1 MTPSASR
8 KRRYSSSHDWTGMD
22 ELVRGVPLI
31 DLSETDDEEQDPIN
45 IHDYND
51 DEELEVESDAGVLP
65 RGQAAERCRTITARP
80 LSGFEF
86 VDSARTSMDLEVVVN
101 LDVELMDGDEPSG
114 DFLRVK
120 RIMSHRRS
128 GEVILRGILFRRA
141 FLMDRMLRKA
151 QNEICAILVDVEPDE
166 ANPRLNDHLADVPIE
181 CVGVVRRV
189 ILTNIPFAGY
199 YGNERRKWDDHSF
212 RDRYTM
218 SAEAAND
225 DGELCCRWKRVE
237 HNDADGRRGY
247 SGALLALRQCEAGS
261 RVGIPDAALVQWWR
275 QLEGKGYGPS
285 AIPSGAVVDLTSD
298 SEAAARSGKKAKRDT
313 PLQISK
319 TVEKTTTENE
329 EIISTD
335 SRGNR
340 VVRRK
345 MRSESVYETQS
356 APTMPLNAPR
366 RRSEQD
372 LSPDLAALISEQRT
386 HFDALAGGGGA
397 TTGAQ
402 STGSIITFLLDKSVD
417 ACNTLRLAFPG
428 ATILHTVL
436 GDFFHNNDGRG
447 RSYQVA
453 TVHISYPCKTYS
465 GAHTRVGKDDE
476 MNEDAA
482 CSVEDI
488 FRMTRPKVA
497 TFEQTNA
504 MVSYKKNHRVWR
516 RLIRDSTW
524 NSYSVRWRV
533 MDATKHGSASKRE
546 RLIIIAACPG
556 HPLPAFPPPRGERQ
570 RTIRDVLAQVGLM
583 RVEKHMQAF
592 TQFKVAKP
600 RYDDDMPLNYT
611 ITCSGGEG
619 DIHPNGERSFTG
631 QELAVLAGFPWWR
644 RFANASMTKLREI
657 IGNAVPVG
665 LAMDLYEMVH
675 KSLDLGEQEMAQ
687 WLLDAGLLGE
697 EDVIAMREKQK
708 KRKEDAKA
716 EAARKQGDRYS
727 RERKQSSKPKLPQAP
742 IVLND
747 DDILTID

>member
-1 MTPSASR
+1 MAPSSSR
-8 KRRYSSSHDWTGMD
+8 KRRYSSSNDWTGMD
-22 ELVRGVPLI
+22 ELIRGVPLI
-31 DLSETDDEEQDPIN
+31 DLSETDDEDEEQDPIS
-45 IHDYND
+45 IHDSADD
-51 DEELEVESDAGVLP
+51 DEIEVESDAGVLP
-65 RGQAAERCRTITARP
+65 RGQAAERCRTIAAWP

-86 VDSARTSMDLEVVVN
+86 VGSARTSIDLEVVVDI
-101 LDVELMDGDEPSG
+101 DVELMDGDEPSG

-166 ANPRLNDHLADVPIE
+166 ANPRMNDHLADVPIE

-189 ILTNIPFAGY
+189 ILTNIPFAGN

-218 SAEAAND
+218 SPEAAND

-237 HNDADGRRGY
+237 YNDADGR
-247 SGALLALRQCEAGS
+247 Q
-261 RVGIPDAALVQWWR
+261 
-275 QLEGKGYGPS
+275 
-285 AIPSGAVVDLTSD
+285 
-298 SEAAARSGKKAKRDT
+298 AAARTGKKAKRDIAS
-313 PLQISK
+313 QIFK

-329 EIISTD
+329 ETISAD
-335 SRGNR
+335 SHGNR

-345 MRSESVYETQS
+345 MRSESVYETQFS
-356 APTMPLNAPR
+356 PTSMPRNASS

-372 LSPDLAALISEQRT
+372 ISPDLAALISEQRT

-397 TTGAQ
+397 TSGAQ
-402 STGSIITFLLDKSVD
+402 LTGSIITFLLDKSVD

-428 ATILHTVL
+428 ATILQTVL
-436 GDFFHNNDGRG
+436 GDFFHNNNGRDC
-447 RSYQVA
+447 SYQVA
-453 TVHISYPCKTYS
+453 TAHISYPCKTYS
-465 GAHTRVGKDDE
+465 GAHTRAGKDDE

-504 MVSYKKNHRVWR
+504 MVSYKKNHHVWR
-516 RLIRDSTW
+516 RLIRDITW

-533 MDATKHGSASKRE
+533 MDATKHGSTSKRE

-556 HPLPAFPPPRGERQ
+556 HPLPAFPPPRVERQ

-600 RYDDDMPLNYT
+600 RYDDDVTLNYT

-619 DIHPNGERSFTG
+619 DIHPGGERSFTG

-644 RFANASMTKLREI
+644 RFAIASMTKLREI
-657 IGNAVPVG
+657 IGNVVPVG
-665 LAMDLYEMVH
+665 LAMDLYYMVH
-675 KSLDLGEQEMAQ
+675 KSLDEGEEEMAQ

-697 EDVIAMREKQK
+697 EDVIAMREKQEL
-708 KRKEDAKA
+708 RREDAKA
-716 EAARKQGDRYS
+716 EAVRKEGALHR
-727 RERKQSSKPKLPQAP
+727 REPKQSSKPKATQAP
-742 IVLND
+742 IVLDED
-747 DDILTID
+747 DVITID